1 MKEDMFNELVASVRE
16 GGAILRGEAAPSR
29 KFVIAG
35 PDVKRNSR
43 SWLQG
48 RRRTARWR
56 TCHTRRPTPPRGS
69 A

>member
-16 GGAILRGEAAPSR
+16 GGAILRGEVAPSR

-48 RRRTARWR
+48 RRRTAR
-56 TCHTRRPTPPRGS
+56 
-69 A
+69 